1 MWAVISSSLFR
12 LRSCKHEKR
21 LKVTAR
27 LTILHYFLDTVLE
40 EESDEAAG
48 SHNGSRPATRQG
60 QTWRS
65 RCTANTLAAQLKRTA
80 DATRSA
86 TTIWSSLASS

>member
-48 SHNGSRPATRQG
+48 SHNGSRPATRQR
-60 QTWRS
+60 QTQIVWHLKARFAAFGAMADEHFRIGTS
-65 RCTANTLAAQLKRTA
+65 RAR
-80 DATRSA
+80 
-86 TTIWSSLASS
+86 